1 MEISRMLK
9 KFVTVQDFGG
19 KPLKRVLM
27 TTSEQ
32 GVHVA
37 DPGMLIAIK
46 FGVAAPTA
54 VKPQNVF
61 NFDEPI
67 FDDLMSQWHARRETC
82 ETTWAKLGRF
92 RPMEEDEAA

>member
-1 MEISRMLK
+1 MLQQ
-9 KFVTVQDFGG
+9 FVTVQEFGG

-37 DPGMLIAIK
+37 DPGMLSAIR
-46 FGVAAPTA
+46 FGISAPIT
-54 VKPQNVF
+54 VKPQHVF

-67 FDDLMSQWHARRETC
+67 FDDLMSQWRSRRETC
-82 ETTWAKLGRF
+82 ATTWAKLGRF
-92 RPMEEDEAA
+92 QPRDDDDDDCA